1 MNFDASDRA
10 RLLIAAAASAVLM
23 VTGNAA
29 LAIGSSDYVIE
40 DAQYEID
47 NGNFEEAVLVLEEV
61 IEAEGEN
68 ADLLNLMGYS
78 LRNLD
83 RDQEAMDFYKQAL
96 AMDPDHQGA
105 LEYQGELYLKMGDQA
120 AAEAN
125 LAKLAELC
133 PDGCD
138 AHGILQTAIERFK
151 DGGVTSWVPPSRE

>member
-1 MNFDASDRA
+1 MIFQALDRA
-10 RLLIAAAASAVLM
+10 RPRIAPLAGAVLL
-23 VTGNAA
+23 VVANAA
-29 LAIGSSDYVIE
+29 FAIGSSDYVIE

-47 NGNFEEAVLVLEEV
+47 NGNFEEAVIVLEEV

-83 RDQEAMDFYKQAL
+83 RDQEAMDFYNQAL

-105 LEYQGELYLKMGDQA
+105 LEYQGELYLKMGNQA

-125 LAKLAELC
+125 LAKLADLC

-151 DGGVTSWVPPSRE
+151 DGGVTSWVPPSRK